1 MEEKKSVE
9 TTKETMKKTS
19 SKFTKGQLLKAEV
32 FKDRKDLVN
41 VLLCED
47 KEYTIDEVK
56 QLIEKFLKGKVK

>member
-1 MEEKKSVE
+1 MEENKSVE
-9 TTKETMKKTS
+9 ITKETTKKTS
-19 SKFTKGQLLKAEV
+19 SKFTKEQLLKAEV

-41 VLLCED
+41 ALLCED